1 MENDKPLLS
10 ALWIGIQQMGSAK
23 ESSAQVE
30 YLMFNLR
37 TQGNFPYSGD
47 EVARTLARWINYRPG
62 QEVNITRPSKLL
74 GK

>member
-37 TQGNFPYSGD
+37 TQGNFPTAATKWRGPWR
-47 EVARTLARWINYRPG
+47 AGLTTGLARRSI
-62 QEVNITRPSKLL
+62 
-74 GK
+74 